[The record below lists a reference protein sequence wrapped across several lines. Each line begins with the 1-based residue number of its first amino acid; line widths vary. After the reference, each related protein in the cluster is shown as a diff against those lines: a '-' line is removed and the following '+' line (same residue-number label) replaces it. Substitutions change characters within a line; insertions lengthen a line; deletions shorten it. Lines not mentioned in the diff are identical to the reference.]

1 MDFNM
6 KPLAGVRVVDMTK
19 VLAGPLCTQ
28 YLGDLGAEIIKIEA
42 PDGDDTRRWPPFHE
56 DPDDGGT
63 TGTVFLSVNR
73 NKRSICLDIK
83 SADGLAVARKLIAG
97 ADVLVE
103 SNSTGVMERLGLD
116 YNTLRQDHPRL
127 IYCSISGYGR
137 SGPLQNGKGYD
148 LILQAFCGI
157 MQMTGVPGG
166 PPIRT
171 PLSPVDQATGL
182 NAQSGILAA
191 LFAREK
197 SGQGNYLEVSLFE
210 TALALLGF
218 NLQRSW
224 KRGTPPEKSGSGHE
238 SLCPYMVFKAADGD
252 ILIGVANDSLWRKF
266 CHAVERPDLEAD
278 ERFKTNA
285 LRVRHYDLTN
295 EIVQEIIATRTIAVW
310 LSLLGELGVPC
321 APVNTALEVL
331 DHPQTAARQMVL
343 EYTHPQFGQMKGIA
357 NPILY
362 GGVPRTVEL
371 PPPALGQDSAAILK
385 ELGFTDL
392 DVADLVRRNVVHV
405 STTSRKV

>member
-1 MDFNM
+1 M

-56 DPDDGGT
+56 DPDDGST

-83 SADGLAVARKLIAG
+83 SADGLAIAQKLIAE

-103 SNSTGVMERLGLD
+103 SNSTGVMQRLGLD
-116 YNTLRQDHPRL
+116 YNTLRKDNPRL

-197 SGQGNYLEVSLFE
+197 TGAGNYIEASLFE

-224 KRGTPPEKSGSGHE
+224 KRGTSPEKSGSGHE

-285 LRVRHYDLTN
+285 LRVKHYDLTN
-295 EIVQEIIATRTIAVW
+295 EIVQDIMATRTIAEW
-310 LSLLGELGVPC
+310 LSLLSELGVPS

-343 EYTHPQFGQMKGIA
+343 EYTHPQFGPMKGIA

-362 GGVPRTVEL
+362 GGVPRAVDM
-371 PPPALGQDSAAILK
+371 PPPALGQDSAVILQ
-385 ELGFTDL
+385 ELGFSEAEVSDL
-392 DVADLVRRNVVHV
+392 LRRQVVHV
-405 STTSRKV
+405 SNKSRKV